1 MQTSRNTWILV
12 AATVAAVLV
21 LSSTLFVSSGSPT
34 GKEGRDVVLLRCNT
48 NDAAFSATGYKGS
61 AGTPSKR
68 SDNCAENVSQLMK
81 DGFSIRDIGHYDMEK
96 AGYTV
101 ITMVR

>member
-1 MQTSRNTWILV
+1 MQSRRNTVIFS
-12 AATVAAVLV
+12 VAAVAAALI
-21 LSSTLFVSSGSPT
+21 LSSTLFVSSGGQT
-34 GKEGRDVVLLRCNT
+34 GRGGRDVVMLRCNT
-48 NDAAFSATGYKGS
+48 NDAVFSATGYKGS

-81 DGFSIRDIGHYDMEK
+81 DGFAIRDIGHYDMEK

-101 ITMVR
+101 ITLVR